1 MLNEVWKFNKNNPN
15 IKILYLLMK
24 SKFYIKKIDLILR
37 IKCNKYLILKIK
49 CNKIEF
55 NYKP

>member
-1 MLNEVWKFNKNNPN
+1 
-15 IKILYLLMK
+15 MK
-24 SKFYIKKIDLILR
+24 SKFYIKKIELILR